1 MPFMSEQKLPVPK
14 PPLPPAAGR
23 PRCTCVLFMLLV
35 TVTIIH
41 AGEPALSE
49 SMTLNQ
55 ANSGQLSDLSLSN
68 FFSDGWREP
77 WSKRPRGDGTPDMSL
92 LRVQTNFLV
101 QLFRLDTYLE
111 TNVHSAKTQSIAYM
125 NATVEYAVSR
135 RLMFAVFSNLEQH
148 ESRVASD
155 EHGFGGGFFSRVQLI
170 DRAASSGALT
180 VKVAAPDTRL
190 DQHQTTLSY
199 TLSGW
204 QDLKPFGLEKTGLYF
219 HAQHEILVGPHRAG
233 AKQNDVTYD
242 ISLAKTWTS
251 PDSAI
256 ENLTTFVEAFG
267 RTDLDGAKAGG
278 TAVAIT
284 PGFRFNFR
292 QKQILMFGVDLP
304 VSNPRHYNNIFRLT
318 YIANF

>member
-1 MPFMSEQKLPVPK
+1 MPLMPEEKPPAPK
-14 PPLPPAAGR
+14 PPPPRVAGCLR
-23 PRCTCVLFMLLV
+23 RTCALFVLLV
-35 TVTIIH
+35 AVPMTH
-41 AGEPALSE
+41 AGVPSLSE
-49 SMTLNQ
+49 GMNLDQ
-55 ANSGQLSDLSLSN
+55 ANPRELSDLSLSN
-68 FFSDGWREP
+68 FFSDGWSER

-101 QLFRLDTYLE
+101 QLFRLDTYVE
-111 TNVHSAKTQSIAYM
+111 TNVHSAKTQSIEYL
-125 NATVEYAVSR
+125 NGTVEYAVSR
-135 RLMFAVFSNLEQH
+135 RLMFALFSKLEQH
-148 ESRVASD
+148 DSRAGPD
-155 EHGFGGGFFSRVQLI
+155 EHGFGGGFFGRVQLV
-170 DRAASSGALT
+170 DRAASSEALT
-180 VKVAAPDTRL
+180 LKVAAPDTWL
-190 DQHQTTLSY
+190 DEHQTTLSY

-204 QDLKPFGLEKTGLYF
+204 QDLRPVGLKKTGLYF
-219 HAQHEILVGPHRAG
+219 HAQHEILVGPHAAG

-267 RTDLDGAKAGG
+267 KTDLDGAKAGS
-278 TAVAIT
+278 TAVSIT

-304 VSNPRHYNNIFRLT
+304 VSHPPHYDNIFRLT